1 VLAALVLG
9 WAATAAV
16 LQWQV
21 GWRTDILT
29 GDPAVIVVERGIIL
43 LVALAPL
50 LIAAL
55 RMARPGRRAGWLLP
69 GALVW
74 LALLPALAAA
84 SLRVRGELAIAD
96 PELAGAGRCVRLS
109 VGCALPTLIIF
120 VTWARRWGAVTDPGR
135 ACVTIG
141 LVAAVSGVAIYSLTC
156 PSQHWLFAGLVYPSA
171 IATIVL
177 LARLALPRLLRW

>member
-1 VLAALVLG
+1 MLAALVLG

-50 LIAAL
+50 LIAAM

-141 LVAAVSGVAIYSLTC
+141 LVAAVSGVALYSLTC

-171 IATIVL
+171 MAIIVL
-177 LARLALPRLLRW
+177 LAQLALPRLLRW